1 MKSNIPYKFIAAS
14 SVVLSLTFCSMQQK
28 HQEVQVLTPKEQ
40 QHIIRETQCLKE
52 VIFHEARGEPLEG
65 QLAVLSV
72 VQNRKNSGK
81 YPSTFCGVIK
91 QKSQFSYRNGK
102 GQGLIKTPYKPS
114 EELIRAT
121 IGHWAFQAA
130 VGSFKGTVEDSV
142 MFYHSASMKVVPKWA
157 NQNKFCVRSQP
168 CWDCSAECKL
178 KSKNPKLYAKIGSHH
193 FYRS

>member
-1 MKSNIPYKFIAAS
+1 MKSNIPYKFLIAA
-14 SVVLSLTFCSMQQK
+14 SVVLSLTFCSMQSK
-28 HQEVQVLTPKEQ
+28 HQSVPSITPKEQ

-81 YPSTFCGVIK
+81 YPSTFCGVIR

-121 IGHWAFQAA
+121 IAHWAFTAA

-142 MFYHSASMKVVPKWA
+142 MWYSLSKIKPKWSTGMI
-157 NQNKFCVRSQP
+157 KYVTI
-168 CWDCSAECKL
+168 
-178 KSKNPKLYAKIGSHH
+178 KNHS
-193 FYRS
+193 FYFKGIRHEK

>member
-1 MKSNIPYKFIAAS
+1 MKSNIPYKFIAAA
-14 SVVLSLTFCSMQQK
+14 SVVLSLTFCSLQSK
-28 HQEVQVLTPKEQ
+28 HQSVPLLTPKEQ
-40 QHIIRETQCLKE
+40 QHIIQETRCLKE
-52 VIFHEARGEPLEG
+52 VIFHEARGEPIEG

-81 YPSTFCGVIK
+81 YPNTFCGVIK

-121 IGHWAFQAA
+121 IDHWAFKAA
-130 VGSFKGTVEDSV
+130 VGSFKSTVEDSV
-142 MFYHSASMKVVPKWA
+142 MFYHVTSMKNKPKWA
-157 NQNKFCVRSQP
+157 IQNLFC
-168 CWDCSAECKL
+168 AECKL
-178 KSKNPKLYAKIGSHH
+178 KSKNPKLYVTIGSHH

>member
-1 MKSNIPYKFIAAS
+1 
-14 SVVLSLTFCSMQQK
+14 MQQK

-91 QKSQFSYRNGK
+91 QNRQFSYRNGK

-121 IGHWAFQAA
+121 IGHWAFTAA
-130 VGSFKGTVEDSV
+130 VGAFKGTVGDSV
-142 MFYHSASMKVVPKWA
+142 MYYHAASMKSKPKWA
-157 NQNKFCVRSQP
+157 NQNKFCMN
-168 CWDCSAECKL
+168 CS
-178 KSKNPKLYAKIGSHH
+178 SNQKNPKLYAKIGSHN